1 VLSHE
6 TWPLGSH
13 AGAAASIQ
21 VARSHSARFDKA
33 RFRASPRSGPGR
45 RFPASSNRGSAIGG
59 KRQRLRVRSP
69 FEPSATPFGNDRC
82 LRKADPVCCR
92 RQRSSRT
99 LSCRERR
106 RCCRGPRSQPPG
118 GENRLPEKRTQKHD
132 NKDAKDKA
140 PPTGTEG
147 VIVLGGQPV
156 GIAHVETIGRPPS
169 KLSLTPDC

>member
-1 VLSHE
+1 MLLA
-6 TWPLGSH
+6 TKR
-13 AGAAASIQ
+13 
-21 VARSHSARFDKA
+21 ARN
-33 RFRASPRSGPGR
+33 GR
-45 RFPASSNRGSAIGG
+45 Y
-59 KRQRLRVRSP
+59 
-69 FEPSATPFGNDRC
+69 
-82 LRKADPVCCR
+82 LRKPDPVCCR

-147 VIVLGGQPV
+147 VIVLGGS
-156 GIAHVETIGRPPS
+156 AGRDRSRRNNWSPAQQAQ
-169 KLSLTPDC
+169 